1 MKITAVEGLLL
12 SCALPE
18 PLRLPFW
25 NGERTILKRD
35 AMLIRVRTD
44 KGLTGYAPGPAH
56 ERAAAEIREHIA
68 PFLAGKDPRHWRT
81 FNFTGP
87 LELTKTYRAVEIALM
102 DIAGKDAGLPI
113 SELIGGRKRDR
124 IKLYGSAGM
133 YMAPEKYAEE
143 AAAVKGMG
151 FPAYKM
157 RPALGPDEDT
167 RTVKLMREATGPNFG
182 LMIDAHSWWRM
193 GDKNYSIGQV
203 ARLAIAMASFN
214 PVWLEEPLPP
224 ENHADYEVLDCIS
237 PVTIACGEHEQTE
250 EGFADLIKRLS
261 SSKTRIE
268 SGVTNF
274 IQADVC
280 CQGGFEMGRR
290 IFEQCAKA
298 KLRFAFH
305 SWGTTLEVL
314 AAAHSGICWDE
325 SVVEWLEYP
334 CYSDNGR
341 PGMYPFPAADE
352 ILAEPLHIERGH
364 LHVPKKPGLG
374 IEIDERVIEKYPFLP
389 GPWSFFKINSPPET
403 IAVTGDHSVKWIEG
417 TAKH

>member
-12 SCALPE
+12 SCPLPQ

-35 AMLIRVRTD
+35 AMLIRVKTD
-44 KGLTGYAPGPAH
+44 QGLTGYAPGPAH
-56 ERAAAEIREHIA
+56 ERAAVEIREHIQ
-68 PFLAGKDPRHWRT
+68 PFLLGKDPT
-81 FNFTGP
+81 QFKSFQFAGS
-87 LELTKTYRAVEIALM
+87 LELTKVYRAVEIALM
-102 DIAGKDAGLPI
+102 DIAGKDAELPI
-113 SELIGGRKRDR
+113 SELIGGRKRDT

-133 YMAPEKYAEE
+133 YMAPEKYAAE
-143 AAAVKGMG
+143 AAAVKAMG

-167 RTVKLMREATGPNFG
+167 RTVKLMREATGPDFG

-193 GDKNYSIGQV
+193 GDRNYSLETV
-203 ARLAIAMASFN
+203 MRLTREFAPFK
-214 PVWLEEPLPP
+214 PTWLEEPLPP
-224 ENHADYEVLDCIS
+224 DDHDAYRKLKATS
-237 PVTIACGEHEQTE
+237 PIPIATGEHEQTE
-250 EGFADLIKRLS
+250 DGFRDLIS
-261 SSKTRIE
+261 TRCADY
-268 SGVTNF
+268 

-290 IFEQCAKA
+290 IFEQCAQA
-298 KLRFAFH
+298 KLKFAFH

-325 SVVEWLEYP
+325 SAVEWLEYP
-334 CYSDNGR
+334 CHSNNGR

-352 ILAEPLHIERGH
+352 ILAEPLHIKHGY
-364 LHVPKKPGLG
+364 LHVPKAPGLG
-374 IEIDERVIEKYPFLP
+374 VAINERVLEKYPFLP

-417 TAKH
+417 EAKH